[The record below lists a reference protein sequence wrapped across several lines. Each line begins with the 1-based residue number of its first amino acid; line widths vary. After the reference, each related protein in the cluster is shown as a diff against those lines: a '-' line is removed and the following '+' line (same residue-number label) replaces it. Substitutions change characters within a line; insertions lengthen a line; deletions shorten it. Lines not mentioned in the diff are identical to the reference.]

1 MVKIAFRALFR
12 LALLLILVMIVFFPL
27 HFYYSEFGLLSK
39 YSFQNN
45 QTWGNFGSFIGGTIG
60 PMLSFFT
67 VIGVLYTYNL
77 QQKQLHITDSQKK
90 LGELQPLLNSTTLRI
105 DSILDKDV
113 DEIINNIIPC
123 KKNKKIW
130 SVYFCL
136 MYFGGARNGKTP
148 PREIDAI
155 KTELKIEFAILCQ
168 EAENLSYLI
177 EKIELVTN
185 DETTREFY
193 NFRYGRTFKNMYDT
207 SCGILEK
214 TVYIFGL
221 DRDQ

>member
-1 MVKIAFRALFR
+1 MVKIAFRVLIR

-27 HFYYSEFGLLSK
+27 HFYYSEFGFLSK

-45 QTWGNFGSFIGGTIG
+45 QAWGNFGSFIGGTIG

-67 VIGVLYTYNL
+67 VIGVLHTYNI
-77 QQKQLHITDSQKK
+77 QQKQLYITDSQKK

-113 DEIINNIIPC
+113 YEIINNIIPC
-123 KKNKKIW
+123 KKNKEVW
-130 SVYFCL
+130 SIYLCL
-136 MYFGGARNGKTP
+136 MYFGGARNGKAP
-148 PREIDAI
+148 PQKIDAI
-155 KTELKIEFAILCQ
+155 KSELKVELAILCQ

-177 EKIELVTN
+177 EKIGLVTN

-207 SCGILEK
+207 NCDILEK

-221 DRDQ
+221 DREQ

>member
-1 MVKIAFRALFR
+1 MVKIAFRALIW
-12 LALLLILVMIVFFPL
+12 LTLLLLLVMIVFFPL

-45 QTWGNFGSFIGGTIG
+45 QTWGNFGSFIGGTVG
-60 PMLSFFT
+60 SALSFFT

-77 QQKQLHITDSQKK
+77 QQKQLDIANSQKK

-105 DSILDKDV
+105 DAILDKDV
-113 DEIINNIIPC
+113 DDIIHNIIPC
-123 KKNKKIW
+123 EKNRKIW

-136 MYFGGARNGKTP
+136 MYFGGNRSGKVTQN
-148 PREIDAI
+148 EIDAI
-155 KTELKIEFAILCQ
+155 KSNLKIEIAVLCQ

-177 EKIELVTN
+177 EKVELITK

-193 NFRYGRTFKNMYDT
+193 NFRYGRAFKNMYDT
-207 SCGILEK
+207 NCDILER
-214 TVYIFGL
+214 TIYIFGL